1 MVLLVHRH
9 CASDHL
15 EETNHG
21 WTKCLDVLTSYMT
34 TSRTALRCL
43 KLLQLSDGS
52 FRSRPPFSQAP
63 PAAAAPEAVQ
73 NNPHDIAG
81 PHHAWSAGGNP
92 DLPAAAMGVGVGTD
106 DGIPNYQD
114 VPHDLGDDFTVSWM
128 DDQIDLAWLSTVPF
142 ELGSAD
148 DMGDMMF
155 F

>member
-1 MVLLVHRH
+1 
-9 CASDHL
+9 
-15 EETNHG
+15 
-21 WTKCLDVLTSYMT
+21 
-34 TSRTALRCL
+34 
-43 KLLQLSDGS
+43 
-52 FRSRPPFSQAP
+52 
-63 PAAAAPEAVQ
+63 
-73 NNPHDIAG
+73 
-81 PHHAWSAGGNP
+81 
-92 DLPAAAMGVGVGTD
+92 MGVGVGTD